1 MCVGG
6 GQAGVQGPL
15 ARTIATQ
22 PPAGLGGSVPAR
34 RTLQRQGGACGA
46 RRLFLSFLVVP
57 NCPVVYTDACP
68 YRTGSPR
75 APKPRAAL
83 PAVLDPKPE
92 VPPSCE
98 GLSRPAALPVLPAPQ
113 DTRHQ
118 RWPVTASSI
127 AGSWVWFFLGEK
139 KFNLKRPKAV
149 FVKTRNPPRFTD
161 PGQEAGST
169 RAATGPRPRPQHDA
183 GLGPGPAGS
192 RAPWGS
198 LAGGRFVGLYG
209 METCRQGTG
218 CTRPS

>member
-1 MCVGG
+1 MRGGWAGG
-6 GQAGVQGPL
+6 GAGAAGQDDRHAAARGPGWVCPC
-15 ARTIATQ
+15 TGDT
-22 PPAGLGGSVPAR
+22 SKAR
-34 RTLQRQGGACGA
+34 RGLRGQAS
-46 RRLFLSFLVVP
+46 LPVILVVP

-118 RWPVTASSI
+118 RWPVTASGI

-183 GLGPGPAGS
+183 GPGPGPAGS
-192 RAPWGS
+192 GAPWGS

-218 CTRPS
+218 RTRPS